1 MKKFFSGLKTD
12 PVNTLADWQD
22 SRWPWGIIAFAMYSK
37 LPMPRVDWEKK
48 ALSWAL
54 CWFPLV
60 GLFIGAVLWLW
71 LVLAQWLG
79 FGAIFTAAF
88 ALLLPIALSGGI
100 HLDGFC
106 DTCDALSSHQS
117 REKKLEI
124 LKDSHT
130 GAFAI
135 ICCGLYLLV
144 FFAAWCQVEA
154 AGRTALVLGLGPVLS
169 RSLSGLFAV
178 TLPRLVVGQMLGD
191 YRKYHSDGLRR
202 VTLLDDGVETTLV
215 KYDSTVFNAYSEFQ
229 RVEEDDKGWYLIRPD
244 RRLIIPK
251 GTTLQGDP
259 AKVRAFLEERLAVCR
274 EAQEGNEEAPE
285 EE

>member
-1 MKKFFSGLKTD
+1 MKS
-12 PVNTLADWQD
+12 V
-22 SRWPWGIIAFAMYSK
+22 IIAFAMYSK

-48 ALSWAL
+48 TLSWAL

-60 GLFIGAVLWLW
+60 GLFIGAALWLW
-71 LVLAQWLG
+71 LALAHWLG
-79 FGAIFTAAF
+79 FGDIFTAAF

-178 TLPRLVVGQMLGD
+178 TLPNARGTGLLATFTGPMDAARARVV
-191 YRKYHSDGLRR
+191 
-202 VTLLDDGVETTLV
+202 
-215 KYDSTVFNAYSEFQ
+215 
-229 RVEEDDKGWYLIRPD
+229 
-244 RRLIIPK
+244 
-251 GTTLQGDP
+251 
-259 AKVRAFLEERLAVCR
+259 LAVWAIAAAAAMVFLSPWTGVGVLAGAALACVYYVATAKR
-274 EAQEGNEEAPE
+274 QFGGVTGDLAGFFLQLCELGMVLGAIVAQRMEVLI
-285 EE
+285 

>member
-1 MKKFFSGLKTD
+1 MKS
-12 PVNTLADWQD
+12 V
-22 SRWPWGIIAFAMYSK
+22 IIAFAIYSK

-48 ALSWAL
+48 TLSWAL

-60 GLFIGAVLWLW
+60 GLFIGAALWLW
-71 LVLAQWLG
+71 LALAHWLG
-79 FGAIFTAAF
+79 FGDIFTAAF

-178 TLPRLVVGQMLGD
+178 TLPNARGTGLLATFTGPMDAARARVV
-191 YRKYHSDGLRR
+191 
-202 VTLLDDGVETTLV
+202 
-215 KYDSTVFNAYSEFQ
+215 
-229 RVEEDDKGWYLIRPD
+229 
-244 RRLIIPK
+244 
-251 GTTLQGDP
+251 
-259 AKVRAFLEERLAVCR
+259 LAVWAIAAAAAMVFLSPWTGVGVLAGAALACVYYVATAKR
-274 EAQEGNEEAPE
+274 QFGGVTGDLAGFFLQLCELGMVLGAIVAQRMEVLI
-285 EE
+285 

>member
-1 MKKFFSGLKTD
+1 MKSL
-12 PVNTLADWQD
+12 
-22 SRWPWGIIAFAMYSK
+22 IIAFAMYSK
-37 LPMPRVDWEKK
+37 FPMPRVDWEKK

-60 GLFIGAVLWLW
+60 GLAVGAVLWLW
-71 LVLAQWLG
+71 LALAGWLG
-79 FGAIFTAAF
+79 FGAVFTAAL

-117 REKKLEI
+117 RERKLEI

-178 TLPRLVVGQMLGD
+178 TLPNARGTGLLATFTGPMDAARARVV
-191 YRKYHSDGLRR
+191 
-202 VTLLDDGVETTLV
+202 
-215 KYDSTVFNAYSEFQ
+215 
-229 RVEEDDKGWYLIRPD
+229 
-244 RRLIIPK
+244 
-251 GTTLQGDP
+251 
-259 AKVRAFLEERLAVCR
+259 LAVWAIAAAAAMVFLSPWTGVGVLAGAALACVYYVATAKR
-274 EAQEGNEEAPE
+274 QFGGVTGDLAGFFLQLCELGMVLGAIVAQRIEVLV
-285 EE
+285 

>member
-1 MKKFFSGLKTD
+1 MKS
-12 PVNTLADWQD
+12 V
-22 SRWPWGIIAFAMYSK
+22 IIAFAMYSK

-60 GLFIGAVLWLW
+60 GLFIGAALRLWLA
-71 LVLAQWLG
+71 LAHWLG
-79 FGAIFTAAF
+79 FGAVFTAAF

-178 TLPRLVVGQMLGD
+178 TLPNARGTGLLATFTGPMDAAKARVV
-191 YRKYHSDGLRR
+191 
-202 VTLLDDGVETTLV
+202 
-215 KYDSTVFNAYSEFQ
+215 
-229 RVEEDDKGWYLIRPD
+229 
-244 RRLIIPK
+244 
-251 GTTLQGDP
+251 
-259 AKVRAFLEERLAVCR
+259 LAVWAIAAAAAMVFLSPWTGVGVLAGAALACVYYVATAKR
-274 EAQEGNEEAPE
+274 QFGGVTGDLAGFFLQLCELGMVLGAVVAQRIEVLV
-285 EE
+285 